1 MTVSRNAGKF
11 AVRLLSLIICIL
23 LTTGI
28 SLSLFQKDVRAD
40 GSVEVGVNQSDTDSM
55 IIYINSW
62 SFDSNVSS
70 IDVVITLGKNV
81 EDGALS
87 EPWGNQSNLKSY
99 TLANGGDQI
108 KATVVPNQWVA
119 IAISST
125 NIGGTSVSLTSFS
138 LNYSSTPTPTPTPT
152 PSPTPKPTATPT
164 PTPTPKPANNNASS
178 GSGSGNSSSNETA
191 APAPDN
197 GGAAAAGGDAPAPSE
212 TTAPAETT
220 AATGASETT
229 ETTDPTETAESDD
242 TLTAGAAQET
252 VMSVVGEVKDG
263 ESYDQTVVLDETHE
277 DGSPVVMGLN
287 STTQEQLSAEKSKKQ
302 MMTASFWI
310 VLLILL
316 AGASYARYRYLKE
329 KKGYK
334 GSEIAMNFIPGTSDL
349 IYAIGYHFNLPGKG
363 KEAAPAQSSDTHSS
377 FNTASAM
384 KELKKMEAADTKAAS
399 KPSTPSVPHKRP
411 KELSVNHAAA
421 VAASKAAQDA
431 SKDKAAPAAPKATPA
446 VTRPAATK
454 PSVPSVPH
462 KRPKELSV
470 NHAAAVAAA
479 KTAQEAPKAK
489 ETPAFVPASSVK
501 TGSSLGSESAA
512 AARERAE
519 AAKEQL
525 RMRAEARRS
534 KIEEVKKE
542 ELQQR
547 PPVKRPAS
555 LSVNRAAATAST
567 AATAATAAKDN
578 TSRSEADMQ
587 QTNSPF
593 KPLDRSAERAI
604 YSTPGLKPRKTVEDH
619 QKIASAPDQLGL
631 GKAISTQK
639 PEAPYARSGKAPMW
653 AAPGTG
659 RVNPFKPSA
668 EAIAESAK
676 ETEPASPAQMAKTE
690 HTSIADQ
697 TTHRSAFFDRAEKA
711 RTSAPA
717 SENKGQMLGDTTR
730 PAGKG
735 KAPHAPTMG
744 MSLEG
749 KSSSILN
756 NGTAPTATKPLPGF
770 KPVDGNK

>member
-1 MTVSRNAGKF
+1 MTVSRNAGKL
-11 AVRLLSLIICIL
+11 AVRFLSFIVCVL
-23 LTTGI
+23 
-28 SLSLFQKDVRAD
+28 
-40 GSVEVGVNQSDTDSM
+40 
-55 IIYINSW
+55 
-62 SFDSNVSS
+62 
-70 IDVVITLGKNV
+70 VVITVLSLTEPVKSVSADGGMWSNAYNDGNPDQQVVQFGLWGYNPGDVV
-81 EDGALS
+81 EVSIEVSKYDFYITAGS
-87 EPWGNQSNLKSY
+87 DVTIKSY
-99 TLANGGDQI
+99 GGGYILAEVTYVDNNTTYKVTISDSNMSDV
-108 KATVVPNQWVA
+108 TVD
-119 IAISST
+119 
-125 NIGGTSVSLTSFS
+125 SFS
-138 LNYSSTPTPTPTPT
+138 CSLVKAASTPTPTPIPTPT
-152 PSPTPKPTATPT
+152 PTPKPTAT

-197 GGAAAAGGDAPAPSE
+197 GGAAAAGGDAPAPSD

-229 ETTDPTETAESDD
+229 ETTDSTETAESDD
-242 TLTAGAAQET
+242 TLIAGVTQET

-287 STTQEQLSAEKSKKQ
+287 GTTQEELNAAKARKQ
-302 MMTASFWI
+302 MMTTSFWI
-310 VLLILL
+310 VLLVLL
-316 AGASYARYRYLKE
+316 AGASYARYRYLKV

-334 GSEIAMNFIPGTSDL
+334 GSEIAMNFIPGASDL
-349 IYAIGYHFNLPGKG
+349 IYAVGYHFNLPGKG
-363 KEAAPAQSSDTHSS
+363 KTAAPAESSDTHAS

-384 KELKKMEAADTKAAS
+384 KELKKMEAADAKAAS
-399 KPSTPSVPHKRP
+399 KPST
-411 KELSVNHAAA
+411 
-421 VAASKAAQDA
+421 
-431 SKDKAAPAAPKATPA
+431 
-446 VTRPAATK
+446 
-454 PSVPSVPH
+454 PSVPH

-489 ETPAFVPASSVK
+489 ETPAFVPVSSVK
-501 TGSSLGSESAA
+501 TGSSLGNESAA

-547 PPVKRPAS
+547 PPIKRPAS
-555 LSVNRAAATAST
+555 LSVNRAAAAAA
-567 AATAATAAKDN
+567 AATAEVAAKEN
-578 TSRSEADMQ
+578 TARSEADVEP
-587 QTNSPF
+587 TNSPF

-604 YSTPGLKPRKTVEDH
+604 YTTPGLRPRKSAEDH
-619 QKIASAPDQLGL
+619 QKMAAGANQLGK
-631 GKAISTQK
+631 GISAQR
-639 PEAPYARSGKAPMW
+639 PEAPYTKEGRAPMW
-653 AAPGTG
+653 ATPGTG
-659 RVNPFKPSA
+659 RINPFKPSA
-668 EAIAESAK
+668 EAAA
-676 ETEPASPAQMAKTE
+676 EPAQKPAVDDKKPEETAA

-711 RTSAPA
+711 RASAPA
-717 SENKGQMLGDTTR
+717 NENRGPVLGDTTR